1 MVRPLEGTMAGRFVY
16 ICDWLPP
23 DFGAVGQYAVM
34 FAQQWAREG
43 WAVTL
48 VGLSSKESRRE
59 DVGRMG
65 TGSLE
70 IIRIHRPAYK
80 KQKFVARLI
89 WTVMSN
95 IRLLHGALSA
105 MSRADVILFT
115 G

>member
-1 MVRPLEGTMAGRFVY
+1 MAGRFVY

-59 DVGRMG
+59 DVGPMG
-65 TGSLE
+65 AGSLE
-70 IIRIHRPAYK
+70 IIPNPPTGI
-80 KQKFVARLI
+80 QKTKVR
-89 WTVMSN
+89 
-95 IRLLHGALSA
+95 GAAHL
-105 MSRADVILFT
+105 DCYV
-115 G
+115 